1 MKVTKNKKK
10 ANSIRKHATM
20 YFDLW
25 QESIRGFFE
34 YVYILMCLRR
44 GNCIVACVVYDT
56 QYRQ

>member
-1 MKVTKNKKK
+1 
-10 ANSIRKHATM
+10 M

-34 YVYILMCLRR
+34 YVYNLMCLRR

-56 QYRQ
+56 LYRQ